1 MESIVISIG
10 GSVILSDNIDNQFFY
25 EFKKIIKKISKKYK
39 IFIVVGGG
47 KTARDYINLGRKLNL
62 NENVLDIFG
71 ILVTR
76 INAKF
81 LDIILNNTNSEIP
94 ETTNDALNLKKKI
107 VVMGGTIPGHSTD
120 YVGSKLAQK
129 SKSKKLIIATNVD
142 GVYDKDPNKYKNARK
157 IREITAKELISKYGT
172 KWQSAGSNVIID
184 GPALRIIENNNIL
197 TYVLNGKKLNE
208 LEKAINNEKFNGTI
222 IKNKRIR

>member
-10 GSVILSDNIDNQFFY
+10 GSVVLSDDIDNQFFY
-25 EFKKIIKKISKKYK
+25 EFKKVIKKISKKYK

-47 KTARDYINLGRKLNL
+47 KIARDYITFGRKLNL
-62 NENVLDIFG
+62 NENILDIFG

-76 INAKF
+76 INAKL

-94 ETTNDALNLKKKI
+94 ETTDDALNLTKKI

-120 YVGSKLAQK
+120 YVGSELALK
-129 SKSKKLIIATNVD
+129 SKAKKLIIATNVD
-142 GVYDKDPNKYKNARK
+142 GVYDKDPNKYKDARK

-184 GPALRIIENNNIL
+184 GPALKIIENNNIL
-197 TYVLNGKKLNE
+197 TCVLNGKKIVE
-208 LEKAINNEKFNGTI
+208 LENAINNKKFNGTI
-222 IKNKRIR
+222 IKK